1 MKGENTMNNIEIEQ
15 LKNDLALK
23 VGLLE
28 NKIKSGEINDDT
40 AVEAVELFKEYE
52 KEGTTLV
59 ELKLLYDDVKM
70 ALN

>member
-1 MKGENTMNNIEIEQ
+1 MMNNIEIEQ

-40 AVEAVELFKEYE
+40 AVEAVQLFKEYE

-59 ELKLLYDDVKM
+59 ELKLLYDDVLM
-70 ALN
+70 ALS

>member
-1 MKGENTMNNIEIEQ
+1 MNNIEIEQ

>member
-1 MKGENTMNNIEIEQ
+1 MNNMEIEQ

-28 NKIKSGEINDDT
+28 NKIKSGEITDET
-40 AVEAVELFKEYE
+40 AVESVELFKEYE

-59 ELKLLYDDVKM
+59 ELKLLHDDVLI
-70 ALN
+70 ALNRAPHA